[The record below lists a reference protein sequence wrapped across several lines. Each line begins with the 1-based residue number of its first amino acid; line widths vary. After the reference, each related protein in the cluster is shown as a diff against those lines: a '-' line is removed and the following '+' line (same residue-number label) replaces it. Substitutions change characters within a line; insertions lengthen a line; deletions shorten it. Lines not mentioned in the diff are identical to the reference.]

1 MRLLYLLT
9 ITANLLLY
17 IGFAVFASYDV
28 FVHDIQNL
36 WAMFLFSLLFS
47 GLGILIALLLFSKMP
62 TKRTDYTL
70 LSLRRLASSAAP
82 KRD

>member
-17 IGFAVFASYDV
+17 VGFAVFACYDV

-62 TKRTDYTL
+62 TKRSEFTL
-70 LSLRRLASSAAP
+70 ISFKRFAPSVAS
-82 KRD
+82 KRA